1 MNPSLRG
8 AYQAMCK
15 RFNGGSEAMAAAL
28 GMSAAALQNRV
39 YEVKGQAVS
48 VEHGLA
54 MQALTGTTL
63 FAEAI
68 AALSG
73 GSFFAHPEIGELDK
87 DELLAKFQQLL
98 DAFGRL
104 SRRHS
109 EAIEDGEVDA
119 RERSDLERLAG
130 DMHRC
135 IQELLA
141 LTFKIY
147 CKDETAGANALR
159 SVADVAGGRV
169 GGRESAA

>member
-1 MNPSLRG
+1 MNSSLRG

-15 RFNGGSEAMAAAL
+15 RFDGGADAMAAAL
-28 GMSAAALQNRV
+28 GLTASALQNRI
-39 YEVKGQAVS
+39 YEVKGQS
-48 VEHGLA
+48 VTIEHALA
-54 MQALTGTTL
+54 MQSLTGTTL

-68 AALSG
+68 AVRSG

-119 RERSDLERLAG
+119 RERSDLLRLA
-130 DMHRC
+130 DEMHRC

-141 LTFKIY
+141 LTFRIY
-147 CKDETAGANALR
+147 CKDEAAGAHALR
-159 SVADVAGGRV
+159 SVADVAGGRA